1 MITRE
6 DCGRA
11 DATDPLAGFREEF
24 ALPAGVTYLD
34 GNSLG
39 ARPRAASEVTRRVV
53 ADEWGDGL
61 IGSWNSAGWFDL
73 PLVLGDLLA
82 PVIGADLGTTVVT
95 DTTSINLFRALAA
108 AVRLADADP
117 SRRVIIAERGCFPTD
132 LYIAQGFVAYARGDL
147 ELRMVDDRDGLG
159 TALGPEVAAV
169 TLSHVDYRTGRRWDL
184 AGVTRQVHA
193 HGAAMVWD
201 LAHSAG
207 VMPIELTAAD
217 ADFAVGCT
225 YKYLN
230 GGPGAPAFLW
240 AHPRHLD
247 GFSSPLTAWWAHAR
261 PFAME
266 PGFVGATGVRRLL
279 TGTQPIISMAVARC
293 GLEIAARADLTA
305 VREKSVAL
313 GELFVELVEQRCGD
327 HPLQLVTPR
336 DPDQR
341 GSQVCLA
348 HPDAYPVMQALIA
361 RGVVGDFRDPDVLR
375 FGLAPLYLRHVDIWD
390 AVEVLRDVLDT
401 GDWADDR
408 FRRRLAVT

>member
-6 DCGRA
+6 DCVAA
-11 DATDPLAGFREEF
+11 DAADPLAGFREEF
-24 ALPAGVTYLD
+24 ALPEGLIYLD

-39 ARPRAASEVTRRVV
+39 ARPRAATDVARRVV

-61 IGSWNSAGWFDL
+61 ISSWNAAGWFDL

-82 PVIGADLGTTVVT
+82 PMIGAGPGTTVVT

-108 AVRLADADP
+108 AVRLTDSDP
-117 SRRVIIAERGCFPTD
+117 GRRVIIAERGCFPTD
-132 LYIAQGFVAYARGDL
+132 VYVAQGLTEFSRGHL
-147 ELRMVDDRDGLG
+147 ELRLIDEPAELDI
-159 TALGPEVAAV
+159 ALGPDVAVV

-184 AGVTRQVHA
+184 FGVTRQVQA
-193 HGAAMVWD
+193 HGATMVWD

-207 VMPIELTAAD
+207 VMPIELTAAG

-240 AHPRHLD
+240 VNPRHLE
-247 GFSSPLTAWWAHAR
+247 GFRSPLTAWWAHAR

-266 PGFVGATGVRRLL
+266 PHFVGAADVRRLL
-279 TGTQPIISMAVARC
+279 TGTQPIVSLALAGC
-293 GLEIAARADLTA
+293 GLEIAARADLAA
-305 VREKSVAL
+305 VRRKSVAL
-313 GELFVELVEQRCGD
+313 TELFVALVEQRCSN
-327 HPLQLVTPR
+327 HPLRLVSPP
-336 DPDQR
+336 DPEQR
-341 GSQVCLA
+341 GSQISLA

-361 RGVVGDFRDPDVLR
+361 RGVVGDFRAPDVLR
-375 FGLAPLYLRHVDIWD
+375 FGLAPLYVRHVDVWD

-401 GDWADDR
+401 GGWADDR

>member
-1 MITRE
+1 MITWE
-6 DCGRA
+6 DCVAA
-11 DATDPLAGFREEF
+11 DAADPLAGFREEF
-24 ALPAGVTYLD
+24 ALPDGLIYLD

-39 ARPRAASEVTRRVV
+39 ARPRAAADVARRVV

-61 IGSWNSAGWFDL
+61 IGSWNAAGWFDL

-82 PVIGADLGTTVVT
+82 PLIGGGPGTTVVT

-108 AVRLADADP
+108 AVRLTDSDP
-117 SRRVIIAERGCFPTD
+117 GRRVIIAERGCFPTD
-132 LYIAQGFVAYARGDL
+132 VYVAEGLVEFSRGDL
-147 ELRMVDDRDGLG
+147 ELRLIDEPAELDA
-159 TALGPEVAAV
+159 ALGSDVAVV

-184 AGVTRQVHA
+184 PGVTRRVQA
-193 HGAAMVWD
+193 HGARMVWD

-207 VMPIELTAAD
+207 VMPIELTAGGV
-217 ADFAVGCT
+217 DFAVGCT

-240 AHPRHLD
+240 VNPRHLEA
-247 GFSSPLTAWWAHAR
+247 FRSPLTAWWAHAR

-266 PGFVGATGVRRLL
+266 PHFVGAADARRLL
-279 TGTQPIISMAVARC
+279 TGTQPIVSLALAGC
-293 GLEIAARADLTA
+293 GLEIAARADLAA
-305 VREKSVAL
+305 VRQKSVAMT
-313 GELFVELVEQRCGD
+313 ELFVALVEQRCRN
-327 HPLQLVTPR
+327 HPLRLVSPR
-336 DPDQR
+336 DPEQR
-341 GSQVCLA
+341 GSQISLA

-361 RGVVGDFRDPDVLR
+361 RGVVGDFRAPDVLR

-401 GDWADDR
+401 GGWTDDR